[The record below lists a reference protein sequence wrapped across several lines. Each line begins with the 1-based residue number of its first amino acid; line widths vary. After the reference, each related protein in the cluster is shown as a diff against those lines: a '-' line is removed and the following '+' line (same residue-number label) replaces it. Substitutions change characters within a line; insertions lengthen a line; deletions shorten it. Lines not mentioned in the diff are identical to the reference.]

1 MGFEELLAQSVADAV
16 KEAIAPLVA
25 RIDTLE
31 RLLTATG
38 GERAADML
46 TLEQVA
52 ARLQVSERT
61 VERYVAS
68 GKLHAPVG
76 EGRLKRWRVQDV
88 RDFGEAV

>member
-1 MGFEELLAQSVADAV
+1 MNFDELLAQSVADAV
-16 KEAIAPLVA
+16 RQAQAPLIA
-25 RIDTLE
+25 RLE
-31 RLLTATG
+31 ALEKLLTAQG

-46 TLEQVA
+46 TREQVA
-52 ARLQVSERT
+52 ARLKVSERT

-76 EGRLKRWRVQDV
+76 EGRLKRWRVQDI

>member
-1 MGFEELLAQSVADAV
+1 MSLDESLALIPLLVERVEELTAQV
-16 KEAIAPLVA
+16 KAFEK
-25 RIDTLE
+25 
-31 RLLTATG
+31 LLTATG

-46 TLEQVA
+46 TREQVA
-52 ARLQVSERT
+52 ARLKVSERT